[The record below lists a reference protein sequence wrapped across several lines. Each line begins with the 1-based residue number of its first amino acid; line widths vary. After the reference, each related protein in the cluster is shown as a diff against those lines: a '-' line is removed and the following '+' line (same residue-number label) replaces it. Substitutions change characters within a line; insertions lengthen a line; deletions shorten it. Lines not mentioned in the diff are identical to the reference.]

1 MDATS
6 GNAAPSPPA
15 ERRPAVLGL
24 ILVIVVAICVAVWLA
39 PMIPPPGGQII
50 RVIAWIGVAA
60 CVVYLLFGL
69 LSGTGVPA
77 FDD

>member
-1 MDATS
+1 M
-6 GNAAPSPPA
+6 
-15 ERRPAVLGL
+15 LGL
-24 ILVIVVAICVAVWLA
+24 TLTILVLVLIAVWLA
-39 PMIPPPGGQII
+39 PMIPAPGGQLV
-50 RVIAWIGVAA
+50 RVLCWIGVAA

>member
-24 ILVIVVAICVAVWLA
+24 ILTVLALTCFALAAFNVTASRINLVALGLTYLTGAFLITG
-39 PMIPPPGGQII
+39 IPT
-50 RVIAWIGVAA
+50 
-60 CVVYLLFGL
+60 LN
-69 LSGTGVPA
+69 
-77 FDD
+77 

>member
-1 MDATS
+1 M
-6 GNAAPSPPA
+6 
-15 ERRPAVLGL
+15 LGL

-50 RVIAWIGVAA
+50 RVIAWIVVVVAL
-60 CVVYLLFGL
+60 VYLLFSL
-69 LSGTGVPA
+69 LSGAGVPA